1 MARKKEFDVND
12 ALHKAML
19 LFWEQGYEKTSMK
32 ELVSQMGVHKGSM
45 YDTFGDKHTLY
56 VNSLEH
62 YFEMGQQII
71 EKGITET
78 NSAKEAIRFI
88 FNWAIEQEEDFPL
101 GCLIVNTA
109 VELAKDD
116 AESRQWV
123 QRSWDFAE
131 QLICELILD
140 GQQSGEFSKLLDAKD
155 MSMIL
160 YNSIIGLQ
168 VKAKTTSDREKLN
181 KIIELN
187 LSFLD

>member
-56 VNSLEH
+56 VNTLEH
-62 YFEMGQQII
+62 YFEMAQQII
-71 EKGITET
+71 ERGITHT
-78 NSAKEAIRFI
+78 NTAKEAIRFY
-88 FNWAIEQEEDFPL
+88 FNWTIEHKEDFPE

-109 VELAKDD
+109 VELAKHDPE
-116 AESRQWV
+116 ARHWV
-123 QRSWDFAE
+123 NKGWDFSE
-131 QLICELILD
+131 QLILELILD
-140 GQQSGEFSKLLDAKD
+140 GQQSGEFSKMLDAKE
-155 MSMIL
+155 MSIYLM
-160 YNSIIGLQ
+160 NSLIGLK
-168 VKAKTTSDREKLN
+168 VMAKTTTDREKIN
-181 KIIELN
+181 KIIEIN

>member
-56 VNSLEH
+56 VNTLEH
-62 YFEMGQQII
+62 YFEMGQQLIGR
-71 EKGITET
+71 GI
-78 NSAKEAIRFI
+78 SDASSVKEAIRFI

-109 VELAKDD
+109 VELAKHDPE
-116 AESRQWV
+116 AKQWV

-131 QLICELILD
+131 QLIYELILD
-140 GQQSGEFSKLLDAKD
+140 GQKSGEFSKLLDAKE

-160 YNSIIGLQ
+160 YNAIIGLQ
-168 VKAKTTSDREKLN
+168 VKAKTTSDREQLN
-181 KIIELN
+181 KIIEIN

>member
-1 MARKKEFDVND
+1 MARKKEFDVNN

-56 VNSLEH
+56 VNTLEH
-62 YFEMGQQII
+62 YLELAQQII
-71 EKGITET
+71 EKGISDTK
-78 NSAKEAIRFI
+78 SAKEAIRFI
-88 FNWAIEQEEDFPL
+88 FNWAIEQEEEFPL

-109 VELAKDD
+109 VELAKHDPE
-116 AESRQWV
+116 ARQRV
-123 QRSWDFAE
+123 QSSWDFAE
-131 QLICELILD
+131 QLVYELILD
-140 GQQSGEFSKLLDAKD
+140 GQQSGEFSKMLDAKE
-155 MSMIL
+155 MAMIL

-168 VKAKTTSDREKLN
+168 VKAKLTSDREKLN
-181 KIIELN
+181 KIIDIN